1 MAEEQKTPVVNAEAE
16 KDVQNVLAELKEEGA
31 SEQPAQ
37 DADEARI
44 VAEAAKLG
52 EKSEKAEEKSDEK
65 TAEPQTERRET
76 RTFQRDGRGN
86 RGPRQNNAKF
96 DPSTQEVTD
105 DPVQIRKQV

>member
-16 KDVQNVLAELKEEGA
+16 KDVQKVLAELKEEGA
-31 SEQPAQ
+31 AEQPAQ
-37 DADEARI
+37 DAEEARI

-52 EKSEKAEEKSDEK
+52 EKSEKAEEKATD
-65 TAEPQTERRET
+65 AQTEKRET

>member
-1 MAEEQKTPVVNAEAE
+1 MAEEQKTPVVNTEAE

-31 SEQPAQ
+31 TEQPAQDAQ

-52 EKSEKAEEKSDEK
+52 EKSEKAEEKTTES
-65 TAEPQTERRET
+65 QTEKRET
-76 RTFQRDGRGN
+76 RSFQRDGRGG

-96 DPSTQEVTD
+96 DPSTQEETD

>member
-1 MAEEQKTPVVNAEAE
+1 MAEEQKTPVVNTEAE

-31 SEQPAQ
+31 TEQPAQ

-52 EKSEKAEEKSDEK
+52 EKSEKTTES
-65 TAEPQTERRET
+65 QTEKRET
-76 RTFQRDGRGN
+76 RSFQRDGRGG

-96 DPSTQEVTD
+96 DPSTQEETD

>member
-1 MAEEQKTPVVNAEAE
+1 MTEEQKTPVVNAEAE
-16 KDVQNVLAELKEEGA
+16 KDVQNVLAELKEEGT
-31 SEQPAQ
+31 SEKPAQ

-52 EKSEKAEEKSDEK
+52 EKSEKAEEKS
-65 TAEPQTERRET
+65 TEPQTEKRET
-76 RTFQRDGRGN
+76 RSFQRDGRGG

-96 DPSTQEVTD
+96 DPSTLEVTD